1 MKESPSGEDLELVVW
16 DSGKATLGGIELGV
30 SRFARYQ
37 KGGVSLDGHWLER
50 SGFFARWDLYICSMF
65 LAAELSGF
73 GLNIEQE
80 VKIRGTANTV
90 TKRIL
95 LLIDFLE
102 GSLCVWLKRVSIS
115 NYLIKLGL
123 RQYQTVMQ

>member
-1 MKESPSGEDLELVVW
+1 
-16 DSGKATLGGIELGV
+16 
-30 SRFARYQ
+30 
-37 KGGVSLDGHWLER
+37 
-50 SGFFARWDLYICSMF
+50 MF
-65 LAAELSGF
+65 PLAELSGF

-80 VKIRGTANTV
+80 VKSMGTANTV
-90 TKRIL
+90 IKIIL

-115 NYLIKLGL
+115 NYLIQLGL

>member
-1 MKESPSGEDLELVVW
+1 
-16 DSGKATLGGIELGV
+16 
-30 SRFARYQ
+30 
-37 KGGVSLDGHWLER
+37 
-50 SGFFARWDLYICSMF
+50 MF
-65 LAAELSGF
+65 PLAELSGF

-80 VKIRGTANTV
+80 VKTRGTVNTV
-90 TKRIL
+90 IKRIL

-102 GSLCVWLKRVSIS
+102 GSLCIWLKRVSIS

>member
-1 MKESPSGEDLELVVW
+1 
-16 DSGKATLGGIELGV
+16 
-30 SRFARYQ
+30 
-37 KGGVSLDGHWLER
+37 
-50 SGFFARWDLYICSMF
+50 MF
-65 LAAELSGF
+65 PLAELSGF

-80 VKIRGTANTV
+80 VKTRGTANTV
-90 TKRIL
+90 IKRTL

-102 GSLCVWLKRVSIS
+102 GSLCIWLKRVSIS

>member
-1 MKESPSGEDLELVVW
+1 
-16 DSGKATLGGIELGV
+16 
-30 SRFARYQ
+30 
-37 KGGVSLDGHWLER
+37 
-50 SGFFARWDLYICSMF
+50 SMF
-65 LAAELSGF
+65 PLAELSGF

-80 VKIRGTANTV
+80 VKTMGTANTV
-90 TKRIL
+90 IKIIL

-115 NYLIKLGL
+115 NYLVKLGL

>member
-1 MKESPSGEDLELVVW
+1 
-16 DSGKATLGGIELGV
+16 
-30 SRFARYQ
+30 
-37 KGGVSLDGHWLER
+37 
-50 SGFFARWDLYICSMF
+50 MF
-65 LAAELSGF
+65 PLAELSGF

-90 TKRIL
+90 IKRIL

>member
-1 MKESPSGEDLELVVW
+1 
-16 DSGKATLGGIELGV
+16 
-30 SRFARYQ
+30 
-37 KGGVSLDGHWLER
+37 
-50 SGFFARWDLYICSMF
+50 MF
-65 LAAELSGF
+65 PLAELSGF
-73 GLNIEQE
+73 GLKIEQE
-80 VKIRGTANTV
+80 VKTMGTANTV
-90 TKRIL
+90 IKRIL

>member
-1 MKESPSGEDLELVVW
+1 
-16 DSGKATLGGIELGV
+16 
-30 SRFARYQ
+30 
-37 KGGVSLDGHWLER
+37 
-50 SGFFARWDLYICSMF
+50 MF
-65 LAAELSGF
+65 PLAELSGF

-80 VKIRGTANTV
+80 VKTMGTANTV
-90 TKRIL
+90 IKIIL

-115 NYLIKLGL
+115 NYLIQLGL

>member
-1 MKESPSGEDLELVVW
+1 
-16 DSGKATLGGIELGV
+16 
-30 SRFARYQ
+30 
-37 KGGVSLDGHWLER
+37 
-50 SGFFARWDLYICSMF
+50 MF
-65 LAAELSGF
+65 PLAELSGF

-80 VKIRGTANTV
+80 MKTMGTANTV
-90 TKRIL
+90 IKIIL

-115 NYLIKLGL
+115 NYLIQLGL